1 MSEPILHTFT
11 ITSSMDLLRLD
22 KYLVQ
27 HLFSFSRSHIEQWIQ
42 AQKITVNGKWVKP
55 SYRLKL
61 SDVIEVYAWEPIP
74 TTILAEPIP
83 FGIAYEDEDILV
95 VNKPQGL
102 VVHPAP
108 GHYSGTLVNGL
119 LHYHTTWSGINGVMR
134 PGIVHRI
141 DKDTSGLLIVAK
153 HDDAHRF
160 LADQLK
166 NHLIKREYI
175 ALVHGVIQEDKGSI
189 IAPIG
194 RDPDDRQAM
203 DVQADGKE
211 ATTHFHVI
219 KRYSKHTLIS
229 CNLETGRT
237 HQIRVHMQY
246 IHHPIES
253 DPVYA
258 KGFLA
263 LHEKGQLLHAFKL
276 SFIHPITQKEQ
287 IVEAELPDYFSKIL
301 DQLA

>member
-1 MSEPILHTFT
+1 MTETKLHTFH
-11 ITSSMDLLRLD
+11 ITSSMDLIRLD

-27 HLFSFSRSHIEQWIQ
+27 TLPTFSRSHIEQWIR
-42 AQKITVNGKWVKP
+42 AEKITVNGKSMKP
-55 SYRLKL
+55 SYRLRL
-61 SDVIEVYAWEPIP
+61 GDCIEVFDWRPIP
-74 TTILAEPIP
+74 ATIEPEAIA
-83 FGIAYEDEDILV
+83 FGIEYEDEHVMV

-119 LHYHTTWSGINGVMR
+119 LHYQPTWSGINGVMR

-141 DKDTSGLLIVAK
+141 DKDTSGLLLVAK

-166 NHLIKREYI
+166 DHRIQREYL
-175 ALVHGVIQEDKGSI
+175 ALVHGVIREDKGSI

-211 ATTHFHVI
+211 ATTHFQVLE
-219 KRYSKHTLIS
+219 RFAKHTLIS
-229 CNLETGRT
+229 CQLETGRT

-246 IHHPIES
+246 IQHPIES

-258 KGFLA
+258 KGYLT
-263 LHEKGQLLHAFKL
+263 LHPHGQLLHAFRL
-276 SFIHPITQKEQ
+276 TFLHPKTLKQVT
-287 IVEAELPDYFSKIL
+287 VEAKLPEYFETVLTKL
-301 DQLA
+301 R

>member
-1 MSEPILHTFT
+1 
-11 ITSSMDLLRLD
+11 MDLIRLD
-22 KYLVQ
+22 KYLV
-27 HLFSFSRSHIEQWIQ
+27 LNLKTFSRSHIEQWIQ
-42 AQKITVNGKWVKP
+42 SQKVTVNDKGVKP
-55 SYRLKL
+55 SYRLRL
-61 SDVIEVYAWEPIP
+61 GDRIEVFAWEPIP
-74 TTILAEPIP
+74 TTIKAEPIS
-83 FGIAYEDEDILV
+83 FAIAYEDEDILI

-119 LHYHTTWSGINGVMR
+119 LHHQTTWSGINGVMR

-141 DKDTSGLLIVAK
+141 DKDTSGLLVVAK

-166 NHLIKREYI
+166 THQMKRDYL
-175 ALVHGVIQEDKGSI
+175 ALVHGVISEDKGTI

-203 DVQADGKE
+203 DVQAHGKE
-211 ATTHFHVI
+211 ATTHFTVLQ
-219 KRYSKHTLIS
+219 RFTKHTLLA
-229 CNLETGRT
+229 CQLETGRT

-246 IHHPIES
+246 IHHPLES

-258 KGFLA
+258 KGYVS
-263 LHEKGQLLHAFKL
+263 LHNQGQLLHAHRL
-276 SFIHPITQKEQ
+276 TLIHPRTKQEL
-287 IVEAELPDYFSKIL
+287 IVEAPLPEYFLRIL
-301 DQLA
+301 AQLR